1 MCSFK
6 LGVEAVREV
15 NALETLKAI
24 LGIDNRSTTNIE
36 YDEDEGFS
44 LAEGVEKTTDNDTA
58 RKEHDAQ
65 VRLSAVVAYCGLVN
79 DKNEIAESIL
89 GDLDLIVLL
98 KDKEPEHQGRAC
110 AALPALCEVRAL
122 RGKLLKDD
130 LIYRIVELC
139 QTAGENRLIAMK
151 TLSYL
156 AQHFVE
162 TSDILSRRHDFI
174 KEILAMLKDKCESSP
189 INLISFLI
197 FISAATDT
205 LSDIRQIEIVGML
218 KKLIKRRDFFVTPA
232 AVAALCEICKNGS
245 STLPIP
251 VVNADSSEYRST
263 PCGGYTPRY
272 PRHVD

>member
-24 LGIDNRSTTNIE
+24 LGIDDRSTTNIE

-44 LAEGVEKTTDNDTA
+44 LAEGVQKTTDNDTA

-79 DKNEIAESIL
+79 DKKEIAESIL

-98 KDKEPEHQGRAC
+98 KDKKPEHQGRAC

-139 QTAGENRLIAMK
+139 QTAGENQLIAMK

-156 AQHFVE
+156 AQHFDE
-162 TSDILSRRHDFI
+162 TSDILSRRPDFI
-174 KEILAMLKDKCESSP
+174 KEILAMLKDKLCSD
-189 INLISFLI
+189 ISC
-197 FISAATDT
+197 SANMPKDT